1 MQMKFIRSILA
12 VLALF
17 AVSTPLAAQ
26 PITYGSNAGAGHY
39 LDVGDAKIYYEVYG
53 HGPPLLLLHGG
64 LYGYIREFSN
74 YIPRLSG
81 KFTVIAMATRGHG
94 RSEVGTKPYTYELFA
109 TDAAALLK
117 TVTDQPAV
125 VIGFSDGAITALSL
139 TADHPEL
146 VKRAVIVGGGLGAS
160 GLTSNGVAFAKNLT
174 PENFAQHNPSF
185 VAARKALMPDPGRW
199 DEFINKLRAL
209 YLGPVFVAPES
220 VRKIRCPVLL
230 IGGDHDE
237 YFAVKHFTEVQALI
251 PNSSLAIIPN
261 CGHVQSLQR
270 PLVLEQFILP
280 FVAE

>member
-1 MQMKFIRSILA
+1 MEFIRSVFPILT
-12 VLALF
+12 LF
-17 AVSTPLAAQ
+17 AASLPLAAQ
-26 PITYGSNAGAGHY
+26 PISYGSNTGAGHY

-53 HGPPLLLLHGG
+53 NGPPLLLLHGG

-94 RSEVGTKPYTYELFA
+94 RSEVGEKPYTYELFA
-109 TDAAALLK
+109 DDAATLLK

-139 TADHPEL
+139 AADHPEL
-146 VKRAVIVGGGLGAS
+146 VKKAIIIGGGLGVS
-160 GLTSNGVAFAKNLT
+160 GLTPEGVAFAKNLT
-174 PENFAQHNPSF
+174 PESFAQHNAPF
-185 VAARKALMPDPGRW
+185 VAARKALMPDPERW
-199 DEFINKLRAL
+199 DDFINKLRAL
-209 YLGPVFVAPES
+209 YLSPVFVAPES

-237 YFAVKHFTEVQALI
+237 YFVVKHFTEVQALI
-251 PNSSLAIIPN
+251 HNSRLAIIPD